1 MSTYSLSHAYHE
13 VKNNDV
19 ICKMLFW
26 RYSWYVQSSHIVVLE
41 VGHEVQH
48 YIGGLRQQG
57 VLKRW
62 RVVLHGCKSC
72 DAINF
77 DEDSLWQLTVG
88 LLCIWIL
95 GSWIVELSHYYIYSI
110 SIGSKRWFSHVGQQD
125 RLWASI
131 KWIFAH
137 AAGPTACNKL
147 FTQAAM

>member
-13 VKNNDV
+13 VKNNGV

-62 RVVLHGCKSC
+62 QVVLHGCKSC

-77 DEDSLWQLTVG
+77 DEDSLWQLIVG

-95 GSWIVELSHYYIYSI
+95 GSWIVELSHYYIFHFH
-110 SIGSKRWFSHVGQQD
+110 RQQKVVFTC
-125 RLWASI
+125 W
-131 KWIFAH
+131 
-137 AAGPTACNKL
+137 PTRPPVSVYKMDICTRGRSNR
-147 FTQAAM
+147 M